1 MNTYQVRRA
10 SASLGLFN
18 ERELRAL
25 VQKGKLV
32 PTDEIDEGSGNWNS
46 LGTFM
51 AALPQAAASV
61 ASASTRTSLAAQSAP
76 MAGRHFYLHAG
87 GSRIGPL
94 ELSKITGMAQARL
107 IDASARLEDVT
118 QPGNLVPV
126 GDHVPLPALVATV
139 TSPLPVAS
147 SNSQAAATSSSPP
160 PVSIAPANRKVSY
173 LELWW
178 KTTLWIYGIGA
189 VFGYLAGN
197 LNGFIGALVLG
208 VLLAPIKGAF
218 WAWIIW
224 LFKR

>member
-1 MNTYQVRRA
+1 MKTYQVRRA

-18 ERELRAL
+18 EREIRAL
-25 VQKGKLV
+25 VNKGKLL
-32 PTDEIDEGSGNWNS
+32 PADELDQGAGQWVA
-46 LGTFM
+46 LGTFL
-51 AALPQAAASV
+51 ASLPPVA
-61 ASASTRTSLAAQSAP
+61 ASASARPAASAP
-76 MAGRHFYLHAG
+76 AAAGRHFYLHAN

-94 ELSKITGMAQARL
+94 ELSKITGMSQAGL
-107 IDASARLEDVT
+107 IDATARLEDVT
-118 QPGNLVPV
+118 QPGNLVPA
-126 GDHVPLPALVATV
+126 GDHVPLPTPAATV
-139 TSPLPVAS
+139 TSPTPVAS
-147 SNSQAAATSSSPP
+147 SNSPAAATSFTPP
-160 PVSIAPANRKVSY
+160 PVPVAPIKSKVSY

-189 VFGYLAGN
+189 VLGYLAGN

>member
-1 MNTYQVRRA
+1 
-10 SASLGLFN
+10 
-18 ERELRAL
+18 
-25 VQKGKLV
+25 
-32 PTDEIDEGSGNWNS
+32 
-46 LGTFM
+46 
-51 AALPQAAASV
+51 
-61 ASASTRTSLAAQSAP
+61 
-76 MAGRHFYLHAG
+76 MAGRHFYLHAD

-118 QPGNLVPV
+118 QLGNLVPV
-126 GDHVPLPALVATV
+126 GDHVPLPTPAVTA
-139 TSPLPVAS
+139 TSPAPVAS
-147 SNSQAAATSSSPP
+147 SNSPIAATSSTPP
-160 PVSIAPANRKVSY
+160 PVPVAAIKSKVSY

-197 LNGFIGALVLG
+197 LDGFIVALVLG

>member
-1 MNTYQVRRA
+1 M
-10 SASLGLFN
+10 
-18 ERELRAL
+18 
-25 VQKGKLV
+25 QKGKLL
-32 PTDEIDEGSGNWNS
+32 PTDEIDEGTGNWNS

-61 ASASTRTSLAAQSAP
+61 ASASARTSSAAQSPP
-76 MAGRHFYLHAG
+76 MAGRHFYLHAD

-118 QPGNLVPV
+118 QLGNLVPV
-126 GDHVPLPALVATV
+126 GDHVPLPTPAVTA
-139 TSPLPVAS
+139 TSPAPVAS
-147 SNSQAAATSSSPP
+147 SNSPIAATSSTPP
-160 PVSIAPANRKVSY
+160 PVPVAAIKSKVSY

-197 LNGFIGALVLG
+197 LDGFIVALVLG

>member
-10 SASLGLFN
+10 SASLGLFS

-25 VQKGKLV
+25 VQKGKLL
-32 PTDEIDEGSGNWNS
+32 PTDEIDEGAGNWNS

-51 AALPQAAASV
+51 AGLPQASSV
-61 ASASTRTSLAAQSAP
+61 ASASVRTSSSAQPAP
-76 MAGRHFYLHAG
+76 TAGRHFYLHAG

-94 ELSKITGMAQARL
+94 ELSKITGMAQAGL
-107 IDASARLEDVT
+107 IDATARLEDVT
-118 QPGNLVPV
+118 QPGNLVPA
-126 GDHVPLPALVATV
+126 GDHVPLPTPAATV
-139 TSPLPVAS
+139 TSPAPVAS
-147 SNSQAAATSSSPP
+147 SNSSAAVAMSSPS
-160 PVSIAPANRKVSY
+160 PVPVASAKSKVSY

-208 VLLAPIKGAF
+208 LLLAPIKGAF
-218 WAWIIW
+218 WGWIIW

>member
-1 MNTYQVRRA
+1 MKTYQVRRA

-25 VQKGKLV
+25 MQKGKLL
-32 PTDEIDEGSGNWNS
+32 PTDEIDEGTGNWNS

-61 ASASTRTSLAAQSAP
+61 ASASARTSSAAQSPP
-76 MAGRHFYLHAG
+76 MAGRHFYLHAD

-118 QPGNLVPV
+118 QLGNLVPV
-126 GDHVPLPALVATV
+126 GDHVPLPTPAVTA
-139 TSPLPVAS
+139 TSPAPVAS
-147 SNSQAAATSSSPP
+147 SNSPIAATSSTPP
-160 PVSIAPANRKVSY
+160 PVPVAAIKSKVSY

-197 LNGFIGALVLG
+197 LDGFIVALVLG